1 WHIGGVLVMAL
12 LLTVFGK
19 YHNSLAFMFSTVQ
32 TVSPADVSSTFFIG
46 PLEVES
52 IMLKIIPGLGSLYAS
67 GILAF
72 AFVLALLQAQWTY
85 TGYDASAHMAEE
97 TYLARMNSA
106 WGVFLSV
113 AVASVV
119 GYVMLLVLTNSIPP
133 DKVGETALAAYPVLF
148 IAQNAL
154 QPFFANVIAVI
165 IGVAMW
171 LCGLAS
177 ITSMA
182 RMWFAFARDKGMPGS
197 GYLSRVSHR
206 WRTPANAIV
215 VTSIIAWLIT
225 VYSAAFSVIV
235 SMSVTALYLAYAI
248 PVYLNW
254 RNKRRGQGEFTTKEA
269 APWSLGKWGPV
280 LNVICFLWVTFITI
294 LFSIPPNELAGWTMI
309 VLAVLL
315 VIYWQVS
322 EKRRFAGP
330 IKMSEE
336 ELAKIEKEFGI

>member
-1 WHIGGVLVMAL
+1 ML
-12 LLTVFGK
+12 
-19 YHNSLAFMFSTVQ
+19 STAQ
-32 TVSPADVSSTFFIG
+32 TVSPADVAGTFAVG
-46 PLEVES
+46 PLTVDS
-52 IMLKIIPGLGSLYAS
+52 IMLKIIPGLRGLYGA
-67 GILAF
+67 GIFGF

-113 AVASVV
+113 AVSAVV
-119 GYVMLLVLTNSIPP
+119 GYISLLALTNSIAP
-133 DKVGETALAAYPVLF
+133 DLLADTANAAYPVLF
-148 IAQNAL
+148 IAQHAL

-165 IGVAMW
+165 IAVAMW
-171 LCGLAS
+171 LCGLSS

-182 RMWFAFARDKGMPGS
+182 RMFFAFARDEGMPGS
-197 GYLSRVSHR
+197 GYIKRVSHR

-215 VTSIIAWLIT
+215 VTSIVAWLIT
-225 VYSAAFSVIV
+225 VYSAAYWVVV
-235 SMSVTALYLAYAI
+235 SISTTALYLAYAI

-254 RNKRRGQGEFTTKEA
+254 RNKRKGQGEFTTKET
-269 APWSLGKWGPV
+269 APWSLGKWGPAI
-280 LNVICFLWVTFITI
+280 NVVCFSWVIFITL

-309 VLAVLL
+309 VFAILL

-330 IKMSEE
+330 RKATEE
-336 ELAKIEKEFGI
+336 ELATVEKEFM